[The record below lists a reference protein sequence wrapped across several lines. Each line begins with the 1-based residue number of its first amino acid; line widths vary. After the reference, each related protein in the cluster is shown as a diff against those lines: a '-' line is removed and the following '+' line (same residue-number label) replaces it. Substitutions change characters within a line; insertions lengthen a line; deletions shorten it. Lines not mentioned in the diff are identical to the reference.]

1 MRPIIEGLGE
11 AVTYVHGTGTGAST
25 GSATGIYFSP
35 YAPVVI
41 GGNAFEVASSSPRFA
56 AMTADVPL
64 VSRGD
69 TINIRSVAYRVAV
82 PQPDPVSGVTV
93 FDLQAP

>member
-1 MRPIIEGLGE
+1 MRPIIEELGE
-11 AVTYVHGTGTGAST
+11 LVTYVHGTGTGAST

-41 GGNAFEVASSSPRFA
+41 GGNAFEVASTSPRFA
-56 AMTADVPL
+56 AMSVDLPL
-64 VSRGD
+64 GRGD
-69 TINIRSVAYRVAV
+69 TINIRSVPYKVTV

-93 FDLQAP
+93 FELRGP